1 MALALLPAFGGAPLR
16 TAAAANPA
24 AVAAGP
30 WASAWM
36 GGDSTVASV
45 TMRDVRTMIGMGTG
59 TTAAGLTGAG
69 VGIALIDT
77 GVAPVPGLTA
87 GQIVNGPDLSFESQS
102 GALRYLDTYG
112 HGTHMAGIMV
122 GNGSTDADSVGLA
135 PKAKLT
141 SIKVGTASGAVDATQ
156 VMAAIDWVVQHRR
169 DDPAYPIRVIN
180 LAYGAGGYPTHLTDP
195 VMAAAEYAWRA
206 GIVVV
211 AAAGNGGHT
220 KLANP
225 AKDPFVIG
233 VGSAATA
240 GTATNADDTV
250 STFTSGIY
258 QTITFC
264 VVAPGEGI
272 VSLRDPGSS
281 IDEAYPAARQGESL
295 FRGSGTSQATA
306 VTAAA
311 VALLLQ
317 ARPTLTPNDVKQ
329 VLVASASSTKDGRA
343 MLNVNRAIATPVP
356 AYVPRTQYSTGDGLL
371 DDSRGTS
378 RVVSGGAA
386 LNGQRDIFG
395 SFNAPAWAYQSFRGA
410 AWQGGVWMGRRF
422 AADGWTGTSW
432 AARTWGPAAWTGTSW
447 SGESWADPA
456 WQGRYWSG
464 RYWSGGPWEGRYW
477 SSDDWG

>member
-1 MALALLPAFGGAPLR
+1 MGGETNVVSATMADVRNMIGLGP
-16 TAAAANPA
+16 TTYAAN
-24 AVAAGP
+24 
-30 WASAWM
+30 
-36 GGDSTVASV
+36 
-45 TMRDVRTMIGMGTG
+45 
-59 TTAAGLTGAG
+59 LTGAG

-77 GVAPVPGLTA
+77 GVAPVPGLSA

-122 GNGSTDADSVGLA
+122 GNGSADPTSRGLA
-135 PKAKLT
+135 PGAKLT

-156 VMAAIDWVVQHRR
+156 VIAAIDWVVQHRR

-195 VMAAAEYAWRA
+195 VMAAAEYAWKA

-211 AAAGNGGHT
+211 AAAGNGART
-220 KLANP
+220 KLSNP
-225 AKDPFVIG
+225 AKDPFVLA
-233 VGSAATA
+233 VGSAATY
-240 GTATNADDTV
+240 GTATTADDTV
-250 STFTSGIY
+250 STFTSGVY
-258 QTITFC
+258 QTITFSI
-264 VVAPGEGI
+264 VAPGEGI

-281 IDEAYPAARQGESL
+281 IDLAYPSARQGESL

-329 VLVASASSTKDGRA
+329 VLIASASSTKDGRA
-343 MLNVNRAIATPVP
+343 MLNVNRAVSTPVP
-356 AYVPRTQYSTGDGLL
+356 AYTPRTLYSTGDGLL
-371 DDSRGTS
+371 DDARGTS
-378 RVVSGGAA
+378 RVVSGSTA
-386 LNGQRDIFG
+386 LSGQRTIFG
-395 SFNAPAWAYQSFRGA
+395 PLNTAAWAQRSIAGT
-410 AWQGGVWMGRRF
+410 AWYGGVWMGYRF

-432 AARTWGPAAWTGTSW
+432 ASRTWGSAVWAGATW
-447 SGESWADPA
+447 SGESWIDPA
-456 WQGRYWSG
+456 WSGRSWSG
-464 RYWSGGPWEGRYW
+464 RSWSGGGWASRYW